1 MSTFFGLNIS
11 RLGLQA
17 QQKSL
22 TVTAHNI
29 ANANTPGFS
38 RQRAQLTPTN
48 PLPYANGEGM
58 LGSGVAVAEITRIRD
73 RFLDTQLRQEA
84 QTLAKWE
91 TRHSFL
97 SQVEGV
103 FMEPSETGFSSVLN
117 TFYNSWQELSL
128 NPESSSVRAAL
139 VESGNAFT
147 NAARHTNEQ
156 LKSVRSHM
164 SEQITAK
171 TEEVNTLAQQLAD
184 LNRQI
189 VSLTAQ
195 RDSPADLLDRRD
207 NLLKEL
213 TEIIEFDTV
222 LNDNSSINIFIG
234 GRALVDNNTS
244 FRITTIAGALDGDW
258 NLSPQPVWERD
269 NQPLKM
275 SNGQLAGL
283 METRDLLL
291 RRYMED
297 FSSMVWGVTNS
308 VNELHAAGM
317 DLYGTSG
324 NAFFTGA
331 ELETLRVNE
340 LISNDSGLVAASLAA
355 LPGHSQPA
363 PGDGGNA
370 LLIARLRTA
379 AISIDPLQP
388 DVRLRAT
395 LDPAGLTTFTNFHRD
410 NIARLGVDTRE
421 SERLAE
427 NQTSLVAMLEQRQ
440 QSIAGVSLDEEMAN
454 MIQFQLA
461 YQASARVITAFDE
474 IYDTLINRMLR

>member
-38 RQRAQLTPTN
+38 RQRAQMTPTN
-48 PLPYANGEGM
+48 PMPYANGEGM
-58 LGSGVAVAEITRIRD
+58 LGSGVVVAEIARIRD

-117 TFYNSWQELSL
+117 TFYNSWQELSI
-128 NPESSSVRAAL
+128 NPENSSVRAAL
-139 VESGNAFT
+139 VENGNAFT

-156 LKSVRSHM
+156 LKSVRSNLA
-164 SEQITAK
+164 EQITAK
-171 TEEVNTLAQQLAD
+171 TEEVNTLAKQLAD

-195 RDSPADLLDRRD
+195 RNSPADLLDRRD

-222 LNDNSSINIFIG
+222 LNDNSSVNIFIG
-234 GRALVDNNTS
+234 GRALVDQSTS
-244 FRITTIAGALDGDW
+244 FRLTTIAGAVDGDW
-258 NLSPQPVWERD
+258 TLSPQPAWERD
-269 NQPLKM
+269 NQPLRM
-275 SNGQLAGL
+275 TNGQLAGL
-283 METRDLLL
+283 AETRDVLL

-297 FSSMVWGVTNS
+297 FASMVWGVTNS
-308 VNELHAAGM
+308 VNDLHAAGM
-317 DLYGTSG
+317 DLYGTTG

-331 ELETLRVNE
+331 NLETLQINE
-340 LISNDSGLVAASLAA
+340 LIRNDSGLVAASMA
-355 LPGHSQPA
+355 PGPGQSQPA

-370 LLIARLRTA
+370 LLIARLRSA
-379 AISIDPLQP
+379 AISVDPLQP

-395 LDPAGLTTFTNFHRD
+395 LDPLGQTTFSDFHRD

-421 SERLAE
+421 SKRLAE
-427 NQTSLVAMLEQRQ
+427 NQASLLAMLNQRQ
-440 QSIAGVSLDEEMAN
+440 DAIAGVSLDEEMAN

-461 YQASARVITAFDE
+461 YQASSRVITAFDE

>member
-1 MSTFFGLNIS
+1 MSTFSGLNIA

-29 ANANTPGFS
+29 ANANTPGYS
-38 RQRAQLTPTN
+38 RQRALLTPTN
-48 PLPYANGEGM
+48 PMPYANGAGM
-58 LGSGVAVAEITRIRD
+58 LGSGVAVAEIARIRD
-73 RFLDTQLRQEA
+73 RFLDTQIRQEA

-103 FMEPSETGFSSVLN
+103 FMEPSETGFSNVLN

-139 VESGNAFT
+139 VENGNAFT

-156 LKSVRSHM
+156 LKSVRSQM
-164 SEQITAK
+164 AEQLTAK
-171 TEEVNTLAQQLAD
+171 TEEINTLAEQLAG

-195 RDSPADLLDRRD
+195 RNSPADLLDRRD

-222 LNDNSSINIFIG
+222 LNDNSSISIFIA
-234 GRALVDNNTS
+234 GRALVDNSIN
-244 FRITTIAGALDGDW
+244 FRVTTIAGALDGDW
-258 NLSPQPVWERD
+258 TLSPRPVWERD
-269 NQPLKM
+269 SQPLIM

-283 METRDLLL
+283 AETRDIQL
-291 RRYMED
+291 RRYLEN
-297 FSSMVWGVTNS
+297 FSSMVWGITNS
-308 VNELHAAGM
+308 LNDLHTAGM
-317 DLYGTSG
+317 DLYGTGG
-324 NAFFTGA
+324 NAFFTGTSM
-331 ELETLRVNE
+331 ETLQVNE
-340 LISNDSGLVAASLAA
+340 LIKNDSGLVAASLAA
-355 LPGHSQPA
+355 VPGLSQPA
-363 PGDGGNA
+363 PGDGRNA
-370 LLIARLRTA
+370 LLIARLRSA
-379 AISIDPLQP
+379 AISINPLEP

-395 LDPAGLTTFTNFHRD
+395 LDPNGLTTFTNFHRD

-427 NQTSLVAMLEQRQ
+427 NQASLIGMLRHRQ
-440 QSIAGVSLDEEMAN
+440 DSIAGVSLDEEMAK

-461 YQASARVITAFDE
+461 YQASARTITAFDE
-474 IYDTLINRMLR
+474 IYDTLINRMMR

>member
-22 TVTAHNI
+22 AVTAHNI
-29 ANANTPGFS
+29 ANANTPGYS
-38 RQRAQLTPTN
+38 RQRAQLTQTN

-58 LGSGVAVAEITRIRD
+58 LGSGVVAAEIARVRD
-73 RFLDTQLRQEA
+73 RFLDNQLRREA

-128 NPESSSVRAAL
+128 NPENSSVRAAL
-139 VESGNAFT
+139 LENGNAFT

-156 LKSVRSHM
+156 LKSVRSHLA
-164 SEQITAK
+164 EQITAK
-171 TEEVNTLAQQLAD
+171 TEEVNTLAKQLAA

-195 RDSPADLLDRRD
+195 RNTPADLLDRRD

-222 LNDNSSINIFIG
+222 LNDNSSVNIFIG
-234 GRALVDNNTS
+234 GRALVDNSLS
-244 FRITTIAGALDGDW
+244 FRLNTIAGAVDGDW
-258 NLSPQPVWERD
+258 TLSPQPVWERD

-275 SNGQLAGL
+275 TNGQLAGL
-283 METRDLLL
+283 AETRDVLL

-297 FSSMVWGVTNS
+297 FSGMVWGVINS
-308 VNELHAAGM
+308 VNDLHAAGM
-317 DLYGTSG
+317 DLYGTGG

-331 ELETLRVNE
+331 DLETLQVNE
-340 LISNDSGLVAASLAA
+340 LIRNDSALVAASLAA
-355 LPGHSQPA
+355 VPGHSQPA

-370 LLIARLRTA
+370 LLIARLRNA
-379 AISIDPLQP
+379 AISVDPLQP
-388 DVRLRAT
+388 DVRLRAA
-395 LDPAGLTTFTNFHRD
+395 LNPLGQTTFSDFHRD

-421 SERLAE
+421 SKRLAE
-427 NQTSLVAMLEQRQ
+427 NQASLISMLNQRQ

-461 YQASARVITAFDE
+461 YQASSRVITAFDE